1 MSVIIR
7 PIEENDAESLWHMM
21 SALDAET
28 KYMMYEPNERTKNM
42 DRIKST
48 IKEAAAGNNLFL
60 AAKADH
66 EIVGYISAQKGI
78 LRRVKHSAYIVVGIR
93 AAYQRQGIGT
103 SFFKQLDKW
112 ADEKG
117 VTRLELTVM
126 CINDAARHLYEKNG
140 FVVEGIKKNSMVV
153 DGAYVDEYYMAKLL

>member
-1 MSVIIR
+1 MNVIIR
-7 PIEENDAESLWHMM
+7 PIEENDAESLWQMM

-28 KYMMYEPNERTKNM
+28 KYMMYEPKERMKNI

-48 IKEAAAGNNLFL
+48 IKEAVTGNNLFL
-60 AAKADH
+60 VAEADR

-117 VTRLELTVM
+117 VTRFELTVM
-126 CINDAARHLYEKNG
+126 CINDAARRLYEKNG

-153 DGAYVDEYYMAKLL
+153 DGTYVDEYYMAKLL

>member
-1 MSVIIR
+1 MNVIIR
-7 PIEENDAESLWHMM
+7 PIEAKDAESLWQMM

-28 KYMMYEPNERTKNM
+28 KFMMYEPNERKKNI

-48 IKEAAAGNNLFL
+48 INDAITEDNLFL
-60 AAKADH
+60 AAEADH

-93 AAYQRQGIGT
+93 ASYQRQGIGT

-112 ADEKG
+112 ANEKG
-117 VTRLELTVM
+117 VTRLQLTVM
-126 CINDAARHLYEKNG
+126 CNNDAAKHLYEKNG
-140 FVVEGIKKNSMVV
+140 FTVEGIKKNSMIV
-153 DGAYVDEYYMAKLL
+153 DGTYVDEYYMAKLL

>member
-1 MSVIIR
+1 MNVIIR
-7 PIEENDAESLWHMM
+7 PIEENDAESLWQMM
-21 SALDAET
+21 SALDVET
-28 KYMMYEPNERTKNM
+28 KYMMYEPNERTKNI
-42 DRIKST
+42 DRLIST
-48 IKEAAAGNNLFL
+48 IKEAATVNNLFL
-60 AAKADH
+60 AAEADH

-93 AAYQRQGIGT
+93 ASYQRQGIGS

-112 ADEKG
+112 ANDKG

-126 CINDAARHLYEKNG
+126 CINDAAKNLYEKNG

-153 DGAYVDEYYMAKLL
+153 DGTYVDEYYMAKLL

>member
-1 MSVIIR
+1 MNVIIR
-7 PIEENDAESLWHMM
+7 PIEENDAESLWQMM

-28 KYMMYEPNERTKNM
+28 KYMMYETKERMKNI

-48 IKEAAAGNNLFL
+48 IKEAVTGNNLFL
-60 AAKADH
+60 VAEADH

-117 VTRLELTVM
+117 VTRFELTVM
-126 CINDAARHLYEKNG
+126 CINDAARRLYEKNG

-153 DGAYVDEYYMAKLL
+153 DGTYVDEYYMAKLL

>member
-7 PIEENDAESLWHMM
+7 PIEENDAESLWQMM

-28 KYMMYEPNERTKNM
+28 KYMMYEPKERTKNT

-60 AAKADH
+60 AAEADH

-93 AAYQRQGIGT
+93 ASYQRQGIGT
-103 SFFKQLDKW
+103 SFFRQLDKW
-112 ADEKG
+112 AGEKG

-126 CINDAARHLYEKNG
+126 CINDAARNLYEKNG

-153 DGAYVDEYYMAKLL
+153 DGTYVDEYYMAKLL

>member
-7 PIEENDAESLWHMM
+7 PIEENDAESLWQMM
-21 SALDAET
+21 SSLDVET
-28 KYMMYEPNERTKNM
+28 KYMMYEPNERTKNI

-48 IKEAAAGNNLFL
+48 IKEAATGDNLFL
-60 AAKADH
+60 VAEADH

-103 SFFKQLDKW
+103 SFFMQLDKW
-112 ADEKG
+112 ADDKG

-126 CINDAARHLYEKNG
+126 CINDAAKNLYEKNG

-153 DGAYVDEYYMAKLL
+153 DGTYVDEYYMAKLL

>member
-1 MSVIIR
+1 MNVIIR
-7 PIEENDAESLWHMM
+7 PIEENDAESLWQMM

-28 KYMMYEPNERTKNM
+28 KYMMYEPKERMKNI

-48 IKEAAAGNNLFL
+48 IKEAVTGNNLFL
-60 AAKADH
+60 VAEADH
-66 EIVGYISAQKGI
+66 VIVGYISAQKGI

-117 VTRLELTVM
+117 VTRFELTVM
-126 CINDAARHLYEKNG
+126 CINDAARRLYEKNG

-153 DGAYVDEYYMAKLL
+153 DGTYVDEYYMAKLL

>member
-1 MSVIIR
+1 MNVIIR
-7 PIEENDAESLWHMM
+7 PIEENDAESLWQMM

-28 KYMMYEPNERTKNM
+28 KYMMYEPKERMKNIN
-42 DRIKST
+42 RIKST
-48 IKEAAAGNNLFL
+48 IKEAVTGNNLFL
-60 AAKADH
+60 VAEADH

-112 ADEKG
+112 ADEKW
-117 VTRLELTVM
+117 VTRFELTVM
-126 CINDAARHLYEKNG
+126 CSNDAARRLYEKNG

-153 DGAYVDEYYMAKLL
+153 DGTYVDEYYMAKLL